1 MKLSI
6 EATDKLEN
14 KDFPLWADSPKTH
27 IAMVCGTVLAS
38 LSLIALVEEKIK
50 AWSMV
55 TRKVTELLQV
65 FNFLRLVYIQ
75 EYLPLAI

>member
-14 KDFPLWADSPKTH
+14 KDFHYELTVSKTH

-38 LSLIALVEEKIK
+38 LALVAWLKKTTSIVYDTPKVRQKKI
-50 AWSMV
+50 
-55 TRKVTELLQV
+55 
-65 FNFLRLVYIQ
+65 
-75 EYLPLAI
+75 

>member
-14 KDFPLWADSPKTH
+14 KDFHYELTISKTH

-38 LSLIALVEEKIK
+38 LALVAWLKKNKKLE
-50 AWSMV
+50 AWSPE
-55 TRKVTELLQV
+55 R
-65 FNFLRLVYIQ
+65 
-75 EYLPLAI
+75 

>member
-14 KDFPLWADSPKTH
+14 KDFHYELTVSKTH

-38 LSLIALVEEKIK
+38 LALV
-50 AWSMV
+50 AWQIAKNRVLTAS
-55 TRKVTELLQV
+55 
-65 FNFLRLVYIQ
+65 FSLVSSSVKLILVSQ
-75 EYLPLAI
+75 MSF

>member
-14 KDFPLWADSPKTH
+14 KDFHYELTISKTH

-38 LSLIALVEEKIK
+38 LALMAWMKKKSKKQAALIFSFWA
-50 AWSMV
+50 
-55 TRKVTELLQV
+55 
-65 FNFLRLVYIQ
+65 
-75 EYLPLAI
+75 

>member
-14 KDFPLWADSPKTH
+14 KDFHYELTVSKTH

-38 LSLIALVEEKIK
+38 LAPVSYTHL
-50 AWSMV
+50 
-55 TRKVTELLQV
+55 T
-65 FNFLRLVYIQ
+65 
-75 EYLPLAI
+75 LPTKLEV

>member
-14 KDFPLWADSPKTH
+14 KDFHYELTISKTH

-38 LSLIALVEEKIK
+38 LSLICLLYTSDA
-50 AWSMV
+50 AD
-55 TRKVTELLQV
+55 EL
-65 FNFLRLVYIQ
+65 
-75 EYLPLAI
+75 

>member
-14 KDFPLWADSPKTH
+14 KDFHYELTVSKTH

-38 LSLIALVEEKIK
+38 LALV
-50 AWSMV
+50 AWFKKKYQFID
-55 TRKVTELLQV
+55 KVLL
-65 FNFLRLVYIQ
+65 LYK
-75 EYLPLAI
+75 